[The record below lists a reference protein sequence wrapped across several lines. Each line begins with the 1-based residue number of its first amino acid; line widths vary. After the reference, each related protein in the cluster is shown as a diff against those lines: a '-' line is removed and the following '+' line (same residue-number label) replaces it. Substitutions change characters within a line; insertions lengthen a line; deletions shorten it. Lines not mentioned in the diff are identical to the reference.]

1 MDVAISLQDVANII
15 TFIVPGY
22 FALQVYATIYTK
34 KPREFPNLLI
44 ESVVFSVPLVAI
56 ANLIWTDV
64 FDLATIDSPNVRYIA
79 LLIGLS
85 IVAGLLATYLREHWP
100 VKQIA
105 ARYGFDSPNEDFI
118 KSQFGRLDPQSNAVT
133 VTLKDGSVFSG
144 TPKRMSRHSHDS
156 RQYYYFT
163 DIARYDKK
171 GDIWQEQ
178 PGGVIVERDEVQY
191 IETPKLLND

>member
-64 FDLATIDSPNVRYIA
+64 FDLATIDSPNVRYIT

-100 VKQIA
+100 VKHIA

-118 KSQFGRLDPQSNAVT
+118 KSQFARLDAQNNAVT

-144 TPKRMSRHSHDS
+144 TPNRMSRHSHDS